1 MKNPTASPHETG
13 RELESVEI
21 HEVLSNER
29 RQMVI
34 KILQNSD
41 EELTIRE
48 LSEQIAELETGENPA
63 PRNIRQ
69 SAYVSLIQT
78 HLPKLEELDVIE
90 YDDTSKTAQLSAS
103 ARQVS
108 NFIENDDE
116 NFLGAV
122 IGSRSRPYFELIMS
136 LGGVLIIMISWMD
149 AKIIQE
155 THLLGITLLLLLGI
169 ACINVIDII
178 LHSSIFNFLKF
189 K

>member
-1 MKNPTASPHETG
+1 MKSPTASPPETR

-34 KILQNSD
+34 KILQNS
-41 EELTIRE
+41 EKELTIRE

-103 ARQVS
+103 AGQVS

-116 NFLGAV
+116 KFLEAI
-122 IGSRSRPYFELIMS
+122 IGSTSQPYLELIIS
-136 LGGVLIIMISWMD
+136 LGGVLIILISWMD
-149 AKIIQE
+149 AKLIQG
-155 THLLGITLLLLLGI
+155 THLLGLTLLLLLVI
-169 ACINVIDII
+169 ACINIIDII
-178 LHSSIFNFLKF
+178 RHTS
-189 K
+189 